1 MNQVDTSLDTSFE
14 TLLDQVNLA
23 YNTALTPIQRLN
35 AARAHRL
42 APALPSPCE
51 KVQAWAEA
59 AKHWLE
65 AASEFPRWMLSIRDP
80 HYPTSLHALKDPPL
94 IIFGEGEVE
103 TLHLPAI
110 AMVGSRN
117 SSRHGLQIARDFAK
131 TLGEQGWGIVSGLAE
146 GIDGA
151 AHAGAL
157 DANSPTLAVLG
168 GAVDRLYPKSHNK
181 LAWTILKQGGAIISE
196 YPPGTEPQAA
206 FFPRRNRIIAALSDG
221 VLVVEAALKSGSLI
235 TARVGSEIGRPVM
248 AIPGSIHSTH
258 SKGCHEMIK
267 KGALLIETSQE
278 VIAEARAV
286 LSPAKR
292 LILESKSA
300 NFENELEIPS
310 RPLKRLTGRKKA
322 VTSTESITLGEV
334 KSTRQQIVIPGME
347 NELVDLLV
355 QIPFH
360 PTLIDE
366 LIQRT
371 RKEPNE
377 LLGALTELELD
388 NWVVSEAGNRWQRLK

>member
-1 MNQVDTSLDTSFE
+1 MNQVDTLLD
-14 TLLDQVNLA
+14 TLLDRVNLA
-23 YNTALTPIQRLN
+23 YNTALSPLQRLQT
-35 AARAHRL
+35 AKAFRL
-42 APALPSPCE
+42 ALALPSPCE
-51 KVQAWAEA
+51 KVQAWANAAQSWLDEA
-59 AKHWLE
+59 DE
-65 AASEFPRWMLSIRDP
+65 IPRWMLSIRDT

-110 AMVGSRN
+110 AIVGSRN
-117 SSRHGLQIARDFAK
+117 ASRHGLQTARDFAK
-131 TLGEQGWGIVSGLAE
+131 ALGEQGWAIVSGLAE

-151 AHAGAL
+151 AHSGAL
-157 DANSPTLAVLG
+157 DAKAPTIAVLG
-168 GAVDRLYPKSHNK
+168 GAVNRLYPKTHTQ
-181 LAWTILKQGGAIISE
+181 LAKTLLQRGGAIISE

-221 VLVVEAALKSGSLI
+221 VLVVEAALMSGSLI

-258 SKGCHEMIK
+258 SKGCHAMIK
-267 KGALLIETSQE
+267 KGALLIETAQE
-278 VIAEARAV
+278 VVTEALAV
-286 LSPAKR
+286 LD
-292 LILESKSA
+292 
-300 NFENELEIPS
+300 PS
-310 RPLKRLTGRKKA
+310 KRLTLKPDDAKL
-322 VTSTESITLGEV
+322 EEV
-334 KSTRQQIVIPGME
+334 QSASQQIVIPGME

-360 PTLIDE
+360 PTLIDD

-371 RKEPNE
+371 RKEPDE

>member
-1 MNQVDTSLDTSFE
+1 MNQAD

-23 YNTALTPIQRLN
+23 YNTALSPIQRLN
-35 AARAHRL
+35 SAKAFRL
-42 APALPSPCE
+42 NTSLPSPCE

-59 AKHWLE
+59 AGKWLNG
-65 AASEFPRWMLSIRDP
+65 ASEFGTNEFPRWMLSIRDP

-103 TLHLPAI
+103 TLHLPSIAI
-110 AMVGSRN
+110 VGSRN
-117 SSRHGLQIARDFAK
+117 SSRSGQQVARDFSKA
-131 TLGEQGWGIVSGLAE
+131 LGEQGWAIVSGLAE

-157 DANSPTLAVLG
+157 DANAPTLAVLG
-168 GAVDRLYPKSHNK
+168 GAVDRLYPKTHTR
-181 LAWTILKQGGAIISE
+181 LARQILEAGGALISE

-221 VLVVEAALKSGSLI
+221 VLVVEAALMSGSLI

-258 SKGCHEMIK
+258 SKGCHDMIK
-267 KGALLIETSQE
+267 KGALLVETSQE
-278 VIAEARAV
+278 VIGEAIAS
-286 LSPAKR
+286 LSPSKR
-292 LILESKSA
+292 QILETKGGRPENALKPGKSRKAQAPAEKVA
-300 NFENELEIPS
+300 NQEAK
-310 RPLKRLTGRKKA
+310 PL
-322 VTSTESITLGEV
+322 S
-334 KSTRQQIVIPGME
+334 QQIVIPGMD
-347 NELVDLLV
+347 NELLDLLV

-360 PTLIDE
+360 PTFIDE
-366 LIQRT
+366 LIQKT
-371 RKEPNE
+371 HKEPDE

-388 NWVVSEAGNRWQRLK
+388 NWVVSEAGNRWQRIK